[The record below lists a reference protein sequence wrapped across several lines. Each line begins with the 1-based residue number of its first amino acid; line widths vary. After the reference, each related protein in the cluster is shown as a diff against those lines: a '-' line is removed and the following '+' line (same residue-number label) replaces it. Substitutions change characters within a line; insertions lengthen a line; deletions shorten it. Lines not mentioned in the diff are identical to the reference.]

1 MNKPID
7 SFRGRP
13 IVSQRAGLTVTRVGT
28 NLGAE
33 ITGVDL
39 RKPISDE
46 VRDAIEDALVE
57 NELIIFRN
65 QDISS
70 DNLMDFGRR
79 FGELTVHPFA
89 PRDEN
94 ASVLIKF
101 RNDETNPPFRTDVW
115 HSDETFRKEPPKA
128 TILVAKEVPAIG
140 GDTMF
145 ASMSA
150 AFDGL
155 SDRMQH
161 FISGLEAIHDFKP
174 FRELFDDTEEDRKNV
189 MRWELLYPPAV
200 HPVVRVH
207 PVTGRK
213 VLFVN
218 PQFTVA
224 IKDMDDRESKSL
236 LDILF
241 QQAPIPEYQ
250 FRHHWAPH
258 TLIMWDNRSTQHY
271 AVNDYFPQRRY
282 MERVTIKG
290 GPVYGLERAEPETVR
305 KAVRRITGPAARQA
319 RQAPGT
325 DHAGNGPG
333 LIAVASREPASP
345 AQRSRRSVGHGSHA
359 AVAVRRLG
367 PSVAKPAG
375 DDDGAVPGR
384 RHRRSVRAWNR
395 ASLER

>member
-1 MNKPID
+1 VNRP
-7 SFRGRP
+7 GYPLQGHP
-13 IVSQRAGLTVTRVGT
+13 IVSQHAGLTISRVGA

-39 RKPISDE
+39 RKPISDD
-46 VRDAIEDALVE
+46 VRDAIEHALVE

-65 QDISS
+65 QEISS
-70 DNLMDFGRR
+70 ENLIDFGSR

-89 PRDEN
+89 PRDRN

-128 TILVAKEVPAIG
+128 TVLVAKEVPSIG

-155 SDRMQH
+155 SDRMRH
-161 FISGLEAIHDFKP
+161 FISGLEAVHDFKP
-174 FRELFDDTEEDRKNV
+174 FRELFDDSEEDRKSV
-189 MRWELLYPPAV
+189 MRWEEIYPPAV

-207 PVTGRK
+207 PVSGRK

-224 IKDMDDRESKSL
+224 IRNMDERESELL
-236 LDILF
+236 LDLLF
-241 QQAPIPEYQ
+241 QQAQIPEYQ
-250 FRHHWAPH
+250 FRHHWQPH

-282 MERVTIKG
+282 MERVTIRG
-290 GPVYGLERAEPETVR
+290 GPVAGVEPADADTVR
-305 KAVRRITGPAARQA
+305 KAIRRTAGRPKPAHGKP
-319 RQAPGT
+319 QAPIPPT
-325 DHAGNGPG
+325 T
-333 LIAVASREPASP
+333 
-345 AQRSRRSVGHGSHA
+345 
-359 AVAVRRLG
+359 
-367 PSVAKPAG
+367 AKA
-375 DDDGAVPGR
+375 
-384 RHRRSVRAWNR
+384 
-395 ASLER
+395 